1 MTAMRRLFARQV
13 ARATGPGG
21 RLDLDA
27 LADLVEAAYVEAER
41 DRERTDRAISLM
53 ADELQEAN
61 ARLLDAFEVV
71 SEGLVLLDP
80 KGRYVLFNRKF
91 LELYDTAADAIK
103 VGGSFSD
110 SLRLG
115 VERGHY
121 LQAVGREEEWLAERV
136 ARHKGNHSAFEQ
148 HLRGDRW
155 VRVEERR
162 TANGGSIGIRVD
174 ITDLKRREE
183 ALRKRSEE
191 LLEAQRIGRIA
202 DWSFLLGQ
210 KTVWWSPQV
219 YDLLGLPVADR
230 DPTVDEALGRCS
242 DDVAQRLFEAHSR
255 IARSREIVS
264 IDAQMRRGDGT
275 FGDFVVTSKPIL
287 DEAARIVGFSGT
299 IQDISERKSLERELE
314 TLAYFDPLTGLAN
327 RALFR
332 KEVNDV
338 LTRCTRTGQKAALL
352 LLDLDGFKE
361 VNDSLGHSS
370 GDELLCRVAQ
380 IISPMLGPNC
390 FFARLGG
397 DEFAVIM
404 SDVPNEAAVEK
415 LAAAIIKRLSQPFL
429 LERGDVAIGT
439 SIGIAMMPRDGS
451 NLSDVQRNA
460 DLALYRAK
468 DEGRA
473 RHEFFRPEMS
483 SAVQYKLVLA
493 KELRQAISRSVG
505 LSARYQPQVDA
516 TTGRVN
522 AFEGLLRWNHP
533 TLGAIPPSEFIPIAE
548 SSQLIC
554 DLGLW
559 ILREA
564 CRQAVTWSRAGATT
578 CEVAINVSA
587 AQIWHSDFPR
597 EVDAILRDTG
607 LKPSLLCLEL
617 TESLLAD
624 RTERRIRTVLADLK
638 GLGVTLALDDFGTGY
653 SSLGYLTQLP
663 FDKLKIDKVFID
675 QIVSSERSRSL
686 LEGIIALGRG
696 LNMKTVAEGAEHA
709 EQVAILLELG
719 CDVIQGYAFAPPL
732 EPEQAMQ
739 FAAAHNLRA
748 AAAQGG
754 QQCSEFLASA
764 SARGRVAA

>member
-1 MTAMRRLFARQV
+1 MVMRRLFARQV
-13 ARATGPGG
+13 SRATREDGQ
-21 RLDLDA
+21 LDIDA
-27 LADLVEAAYVEAER
+27 LADIVEAAYIEAER

-61 ARLLDAFEVV
+61 ARLMDAFEVV

-91 LELYDTAADAIK
+91 LELYDTASDAIK
-103 VGGSFSD
+103 VGASFTESI
-110 SLRLG
+110 RLG

-121 LQAVGREEEWLAERV
+121 LEAVGREEEWLAERA
-136 ARHKGNHSAFEQ
+136 ARNKGHHSSFEQ

-183 ALRKRSEE
+183 ALKKRSQE
-191 LLEAQRIGRIA
+191 LLEAQRIGKIG
-202 DWSFLLGQ
+202 DWSFHLGQ
-210 KTVWWSPQV
+210 KSVWWSPQI
-219 YDLLGLPVADR
+219 YHLLGLDVPDR
-230 DPTVDEALGRCS
+230 DPTLEEVLARCGE
-242 DDVAQRLFEAHSR
+242 DVARRLFEAHSR

-264 IDAQMRRGDGT
+264 IDAQLLRGDGT
-275 FGDFVVTSKPIL
+275 YGDFVVTSKPIL
-287 DEAARIVGFSGT
+287 DPNERIIGFSGT
-299 IQDISERKSLERELE
+299 VQDISDRKSLERELE

-338 LTRCTRTGQKAALL
+338 LTRCGRTGQKAALL

-390 FFARLGG
+390 FFSRLGG

-404 SDVPNEAAVEK
+404 TDIADEAAAEK
-415 LAAAIIKRLSQPFL
+415 LARAVIRRLSQPFL
-429 LERGDVAIGT
+429 LERGDVSIGT
-439 SIGIAMMPRDGS
+439 SIGIAIIPRDGA

-473 RHEFFRPEMS
+473 RYEFFRPEMS
-483 SAVQYKLVLA
+483 SAVQHKLVLA
-493 KELRQAISRSVG
+493 KELRQAITRSVG

-516 TTGRVN
+516 RTGLVT

-533 TLGAIPPSEFIPIAE
+533 TIGSIPPSEFIPIAE

-559 ILREA
+559 VLREA
-564 CRQAVTWSRAGATT
+564 SRQAVTWLEAGSPAA
-578 CEVAINVSA
+578 EVAINVSA

-597 EVDAILRDTG
+597 EVEAILKETG
-607 LKPSLLCLEL
+607 LPASLLCLEL

-624 RTERRIRTVLADLK
+624 RTEKRIRAVLADLK

-675 QIVSSERSRSL
+675 SIVTSERARRL
-686 LEGIIALGRG
+686 LQGILALGRG
-696 LNMKTVAEGAEHA
+696 LNMKTVAEGAEHP
-709 EQVAILLELG
+709 EQVAVLLDLG
-719 CDVIQGYAFAPPL
+719 CDMIQGYAFAPAL

-739 FAAAHNLRA
+739 FAAAHNMRA
-748 AAAQGG
+748 LAAQGG
-754 QQCSEFLASA
+754 QHCFEFLASA
-764 SARGRVAA
+764 SARGRAAA

>member
-1 MTAMRRLFARQV
+1 MSMRRLFARQV
-13 ARATGPGG
+13 ARATGPDG
-21 RLDLDA
+21 RVDIDA
-27 LADLVEAAYVEAER
+27 LAGLVEAAYLEAEN

-53 ADELQEAN
+53 SDELQEAN
-61 ARLLDAFEVV
+61 ERLLDAFEVV
-71 SEGLVLLDP
+71 SEGLVLLDA

-91 LELYDTAADAIK
+91 LELYDTASDAIK
-103 VGGSFSD
+103 IGASFAESV
-110 SLRLG
+110 RIG

-121 LQAVGREEEWLAERV
+121 LEAVGREEAWLAERA
-136 ARHKGNHSAFEQ
+136 ARHLGHHSAFEQ

-162 TANGGSIGIRVD
+162 TTSGGSIGIRVD

-183 ALRKRSEE
+183 ALKKRSEE
-191 LLEAQRIGRIA
+191 LLEAQRIGKIG
-202 DWSFLLGQ
+202 DWSFHLGQ
-210 KTVWWSPQV
+210 KTVWWSPQI
-219 YDLLGLPVADR
+219 YNLLGMQQGEG
-230 DPTVDEALGRCS
+230 DPSLEDALSRCGE
-242 DDVAQRLFEAHSR
+242 DVTRRLFEAHSR

-264 IDAQMRRGDGT
+264 IDAQLLRGDGT
-275 FGDFVVTSKPIL
+275 YGDFVVTSKPIL
-287 DEAARIVGFSGT
+287 DAAERIVGFSGT
-299 IQDISERKSLERELE
+299 VQDISERKSLERELE

-338 LTRCTRTGQKAALL
+338 LTRCARTGQKAALM

-380 IISPMLGPNC
+380 LISPMLGPHC

-397 DEFAVIM
+397 DEFAIIM
-404 SDVPNEAAVEK
+404 SDIVDEAAAEA
-415 LAAAIIKRLSQPFL
+415 LAARIIARVSQPFL
-429 LERGDVAIGT
+429 LERGDVAIST
-439 SIGIAMMPRDGS
+439 SIGIAVMPRDGG

-473 RHEFFRPEMS
+473 RFEFFRPEMS
-483 SAVQYKLVLA
+483 SAVQHKLVLA
-493 KELRQAISRSVG
+493 KELRQAISRSLG

-516 TTGRVN
+516 RSGMVT

-533 TLGAIPPSEFIPIAE
+533 TLGSIPPSEFIPIAE

-564 CRQAVTWSRAGATT
+564 ARQAVTWLDIGAPAG
-578 CEVAINVSA
+578 EVAINVSA

-597 EVDAILRDTG
+597 EVEAILAETG
-607 LKPSLLCLEL
+607 LPPNLLCLEL

-624 RTERRIRTVLADLK
+624 RTERRIRNVLADLK

-675 QIVSSERSRSL
+675 SIVTSPRARRL
-686 LEGIIALGRG
+686 LEGILALGRG

-709 EQVAILLELG
+709 EQVAVLLELG

-732 EPEQAMQ
+732 EPEQALQ

-748 AAAQGG
+748 AAAQPG
-754 QQCSEFLASA
+754 QHCFEFLASA
-764 SARGRVAA
+764 SARGRAAA